1 MLIPILTAAEN
12 VGVPLRLRR
21 SGTREHEERVESLLS
36 PMELTVRRQ
45 GWPTG
50 CWNSTTARS

>member
-1 MLIPILTAAEN
+1 MPLS
-12 VGVPLRLRR
+12 LRLRR
-21 SGTREHEERVESLLS
+21 CGTREREERVESLLS

>member
-1 MLIPILTAAEN
+1 MLTAAEN
-12 VGVPLRLRR
+12 VGVPLPLRLRR
-21 SGTREHEERVESLLS
+21 SGTAEHEERVESLLS
-36 PMELTVRRQ
+36 PMGLTVRRQ